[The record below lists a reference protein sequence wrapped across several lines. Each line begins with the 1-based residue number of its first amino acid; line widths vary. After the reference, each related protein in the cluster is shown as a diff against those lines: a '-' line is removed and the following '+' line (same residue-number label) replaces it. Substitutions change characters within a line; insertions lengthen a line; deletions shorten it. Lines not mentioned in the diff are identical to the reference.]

1 MIINMEMSQMDQ
13 MKNKVLKLSEM
24 QEYSKEKSKTLKGVE
39 KTNYENLAQW
49 LMELVLIKQ
58 KSGIPEQFI

>member
-1 MIINMEMSQMDQ
+1 MDQ